1 MNRSTYSWLLALLV
15 LFAPTLARAQATGSA
30 PFGLG
35 IGQAPA
41 LQVSAQ
47 FQFTHANAP
56 PGQCGCFWMD
66 GAGFQANLSILPAW
80 SVMTDIYYAHNGA
93 VDGSDEQ
100 LSVFNFLFGP
110 RYSYRTTTR
119 FTPYAQALVG
129 ESHVTSNYSEY
140 TSNNTFLA
148 AEGGAGIEM
157 ILTPRIAAVPVEAD
171 WVFSRA
177 ANGVNSRQNNLRIG
191 VGVVYRF
198 GAE

>member
-1 MNRSTYSWLLALLV
+1 MNRSTCSWSVALLL
-15 LFAPTLARAQATGSA
+15 LFASTLARAQATGSA

-47 FQFTHANAP
+47 FQFTQANAP

-66 GAGFQANLSILPAW
+66 GAGFQGNLSIMPAW
-80 SVMTDIYYAHNGA
+80 SVMTDVYYAHNGQ
-93 VDGSDEQ
+93 VDGTDET
-100 LSVFNFLFGP
+100 LSVFNYLFGP

-119 FTPYAQALVG
+119 YTPYAQALVG
-129 ESHVTSNYSEY
+129 MSHVTSNQSVY

-148 AEGGAGIEM
+148 AEGGAGVEM
-157 ILTPRIAAVPVEAD
+157 LLTPKIAAVPVEAN

-177 ANGVNSRQNNLRIG
+177 TNGVNSRQNNLRIG
-191 VGVVYRF
+191 VGLVYRF